1 MADTTLIAVHIGPE
15 QARILRE
22 QGEFVRVGFY
32 AIDGSAVR
40 HLGPFPS
47 RKMCEE
53 AIKKAQRSVAAPQ
66 QAKSMRQI

>member
-1 MADTTLIAVHIGPE
+1 MTDTLLIAVHIGPE
-15 QARILRE
+15 QARVLRE

-32 AIDGSAVR
+32 AVDGSTVR

-53 AIKKAQRSVAAPQ
+53 AIKKAQRGAVAPQ
-66 QAKSMRQI
+66 QAKSVQQI